1 MNNSSIEILIVDDFE
16 FKMEEYKLPHTSIKA
31 WAEDDRPREKFILKG
46 RHALS
51 DAELLAIQLG
61 SGSRNESAL
70 ALAKRILA
78 SVGGS
83 FNDLAKLSVE
93 QLMEYKGVGE
103 AKAINILSALE
114 IGRRRKKDSKN
125 EILVIRQSSTVYD
138 AFHDLLSDV
147 DHEEFWCMFL
157 NSNNGVIK
165 KEIISKGGIS
175 STIVDVRVILKRALL
190 LSAPAIIL
198 VHNHPSDNTKPSHH
212 DINITKNIQE
222 GAQLLNIKLL
232 DHVIVGDT
240 NYYSFADE
248 GIL

>member
-1 MNNSSIEILIVDDFE
+1 M
-16 FKMEEYKLPHTSIKA
+16 KEYKLPHASIKA

-46 RHALS
+46 RHVLS

-83 FNDLAKLSVE
+83 YNRLAKLTVE
-93 QLMEYKGVGE
+93 QLMSFKGVGE

-114 IGRRRKKDSKN
+114 IGRRRKSGEKD
-125 EILVIRQSSTVYD
+125 ELLVIRQSKTIYE

-157 NSNNGVIK
+157 NTSNGVIK
-165 KEIISKGGIS
+165 KEIISKGGLA
-175 STIVDVRVILKRALL
+175 STIVDVRVVMKRALL
-190 LSAPAIIL
+190 LSATGIIL
-198 VHNHPSDNTKPSHH
+198 VHNHPSDNTSPSQN
-212 DINITKNIQE
+212 DIIITKKIKK
-222 GAQLLNIKLL
+222 GAELLNILLL
-232 DHVIVGDT
+232 DHVIVGET

-248 GIL
+248 GAL

>member
-1 MNNSSIEILIVDDFE
+1 M
-16 FKMEEYKLPHTSIKA
+16 KEYKLPHVSIKA

-70 ALAKRILA
+70 DLAKRILA
-78 SVGGS
+78 SSGGS
-83 FNDLAKLSVE
+83 FSKLAKLTVE
-93 QLMEYKGVGE
+93 QLMEFKGIGE

-114 IGRRRKKDSKN
+114 IGRRRKSEAK
-125 EILVIRQSSTVYD
+125 EELLVIRQSRTIYE
-138 AFHDLLSDV
+138 AFHDLLSDL

-157 NSNNGVIK
+157 NAGNGVIK
-165 KEIISKGGIS
+165 KEIISKGGIA
-175 STIVDVRVILKRALL
+175 STIVDVRVIMKKALL
-190 LSAPAIIL
+190 LSATGIIL
-198 VHNHPSDNTKPSHH
+198 VHNHPSDRTKPSQS
-212 DINITKNIQE
+212 DINITNNIKE
-222 GAQLLNIKLL
+222 GAKLLNITLL

-248 GIL
+248 GVL